1 MKKCGKC
8 VICPYIKEG
17 RKLKSTAT
25 NYSKEINQKVDCNS
39 ENTIYLIEC
48 NKSNCREQYVG
59 CSDQPL
65 KIQMSQHR
73 GYVNNKKIEKAT
85 GYHFSQKNHSV
96 ADMKF
101 SIIEKIYKKNRFY
114 LLEKEKH
121 YIRKFNSKYKGMNKN
136 C

>member
-1 MKKCGKC
+1 
-8 VICPYIKEG
+8 
-17 RKLKSTAT
+17 
-25 NYSKEINQKVDCNS
+25 
-39 ENTIYLIEC
+39 
-48 NKSNCREQYVG
+48 
-59 CSDQPL
+59 
-65 KIQMSQHR
+65 MSQHR

-114 LLEKEKH
+114 LLEREKH